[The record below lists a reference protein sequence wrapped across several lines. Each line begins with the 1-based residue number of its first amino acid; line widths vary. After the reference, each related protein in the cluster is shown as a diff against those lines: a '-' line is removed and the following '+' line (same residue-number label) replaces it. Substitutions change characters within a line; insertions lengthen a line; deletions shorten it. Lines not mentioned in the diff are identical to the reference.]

1 MYLKGRGL
9 FVTFV
14 VWGSEELCI
23 FAEYNDLYNK

>member
-1 MYLKGRGL
+1 
-9 FVTFV
+9 